1 MKNKNLFKIM
11 SLFLAIAL
19 SNFSF
24 SQDEKATESEFAD
37 YAVGITGSP
46 FGGAIGFTHN
56 WNAKTS
62 FQAALGGFSGT
73 APINPTIDGVKYDVD
88 NSTSWMGMFINH
100 RPFEDK
106 DWFRLGTGIGV
117 GTIKN
122 TLSSDGST
130 DTYQAN
136 YEGNIVGYVG
146 VGFGGRPKK
155 GLVYSLDLGL
165 LSTSGANVTPLNGG
179 TTETAAKIAD
189 DSFFGALLP
198 NIQLGISWGF

>member
-122 TLSSDGST
+122 TLSSGGST

-136 YEGNIVGYVG
+136 YVGNIVGYVG

-165 LSTSGANVTPLNGG
+165 LSTSGANVTGPNA
-179 TTETAAKIAD
+179 ETSAKIAD

-198 NIQLGISWGF
+198 NIQLGVSWGF

>member
-1 MKNKNLFKIM
+1 M

-24 SQDEKATESEFAD
+24 SQDEKTTESEFAD

-100 RPFEDK
+100 RPFDDK

-122 TLSSDGST
+122 TLSYDGST

-136 YEGNIVGYVG
+136 YVGNIVRYVG
-146 VGFGGRPKK
+146 VGFGVRPKK

-165 LSTSGANVTPLNGG
+165 LSTSGANVTGPNA
-179 TTETAAKIAD
+179 ETSAKIAD